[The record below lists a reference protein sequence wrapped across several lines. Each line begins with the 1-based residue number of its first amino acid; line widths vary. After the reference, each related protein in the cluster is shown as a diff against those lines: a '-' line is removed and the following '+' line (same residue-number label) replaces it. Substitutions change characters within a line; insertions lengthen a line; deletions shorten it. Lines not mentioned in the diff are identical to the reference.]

1 MNKVLK
7 YNQTSAKQFG
17 NEVYVDVKM
26 ESAPFNTS
34 RASDPMLKYRI
45 QRNVNVN
52 AVKNSIRNIFTWI
65 PGERILNPEFG
76 NKLRLYLYEGI
87 TDFNVEKIVSEIRHC
102 VLEWEPRVQ
111 IVEIANVS
119 SIDET
124 EDNTVHLQ
132 IRYTISGLTDEQF
145 AYDFYTDK
153 PV

>member
-1 MNKVLK
+1 
-7 YNQTSAKQFG
+7 
-17 NEVYVDVKM
+17 
-26 ESAPFNTS
+26 
-34 RASDPMLKYRI
+34 MLKYRI

-102 VLEWEPRVQ
+102 VLEWEPRAQ

-145 AYDFYTDK
+145 AYDFYADK